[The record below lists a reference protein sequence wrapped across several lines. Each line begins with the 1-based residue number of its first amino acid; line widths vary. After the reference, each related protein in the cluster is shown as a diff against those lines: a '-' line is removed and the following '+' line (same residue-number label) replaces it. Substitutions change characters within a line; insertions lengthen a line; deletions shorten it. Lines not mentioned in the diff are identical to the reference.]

1 MAPSRQCNGTTG
13 MEYYL
18 AASRDEA
25 KEDSGPE
32 QDHSRTESERSRSWA
47 GCRDKNPLA
56 FEPQGKYFS

>member
-1 MAPSRQCNGTTG
+1 

-47 GCRDKNPLA
+47 GCRDKNLLA
-56 FEPQGKYFS
+56 IEPQGKYFS